1 MKSLQVLF
9 VVLLGVSFVF
19 ASTPEEKD
27 TAAKWAKAEQGYK
40 NCLKSENEGVKTS
53 AASYIRKYKLA
64 GAVDELKALLSD
76 ENSEKVKMSAALA
89 LLNVCGV
96 EGRNAVETALQTEEN
111 EIVTEFYKSI
121 LRSQTSA
128 QR

>member
-1 MKSLQVLF
+1 MKSLHVLF

-27 TAAKWAKAEQGYK
+27 TAVKWAKAEQGYK
-40 NCLKSENEGVKTS
+40 ICLTSENDGVKTS

-89 LLNVCGV
+89 LIDVCGDK
-96 EGRNAVETALQTEEN
+96 GRNAVETALQSEEN
-111 EIVTEFYKSI
+111 EIVVEFYKSM
-121 LRSQTSA
+121 LNA
-128 QR
+128 QITAQN